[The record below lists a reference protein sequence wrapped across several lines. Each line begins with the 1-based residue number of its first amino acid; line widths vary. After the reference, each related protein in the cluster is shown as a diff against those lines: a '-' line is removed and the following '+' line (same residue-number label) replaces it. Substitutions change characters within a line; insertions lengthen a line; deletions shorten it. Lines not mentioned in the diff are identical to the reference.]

1 MPSTHALLAA
11 LLATAVFA
19 GCGNSPPS
27 DKVAA
32 AIQSSVLHANTAM
45 FDGDPASA
53 EVSFKLGSWKE
64 DETQIHGGPTS
75 YNTDWTATLRFK
87 EPIACILEEVDGN
100 RIVQVAA
107 DKGYELQ
114 FTGHAAAMNWENKWE
129 VNSYVGNNGDFAG
142 PGAWKPIWEK
152 TPCKAGYQV
161 FGQGGMGNPK
171 FRTVNYEPLS
181 KLKPCIVEGSPE
193 HQKLQAARMERLKQ
207 AQDAALVQQQQRQAA
222 IAAQQKQAAD
232 DQARIQAENVE
243 KQRLAVDAQKRLQ
256 AEAAEKQRLAAEE
269 QKRKAEEQH
278 HARLLAV
285 MKPFQGKTGAV
296 LTTDAGPT
304 LSSALLASTVDE
316 ANLTVTGSAID
327 LRELPFREF
336 SFDGAVDDKGVF
348 TWKAGGGDPVVF
360 GAVGDR
366 LVSRTGQAIAGLS
379 DADRAK
385 VDAAIA
391 LGKRLAAAPPA
402 ELAVES
408 LDADAAKAREP
419 QIHLSPLAGTVF
431 FRGKVAAN
439 LVPLFVGDLAAS
451 RAYSWK
457 GHEVV
462 AIRLSG
468 AVQGPG
474 LYIRGGAAAGDNLEI
489 TINGVHKVSV
499 ASIQKLGGAIVT
511 LPAGLEV
518 FDLRLEAAGSVQ
530 ARTIGLIK
538 PD

>member
-1 MPSTHALLAA
+1 MPSTRALAA
-11 LLATAVFA
+11 FLATAVFA

-32 AIQSSVLHANTAM
+32 AIQGSVLHANTAM

-53 EVSFKLGSWKE
+53 EVSFKLGSWQE

-75 YNTDWTATLRFK
+75 YHADWTATLRFK
-87 EPIACILEEVDGN
+87 EAIACILEEVDGN
-100 RIVQVAA
+100 RIVQIAA
-107 DKGYELQ
+107 DKGYELPL
-114 FTGHAAAMNWENKWE
+114 TGHAAAMNWESKWE

-161 FGQGGMGNPK
+161 FSQGGMGNPK
-171 FRTVNYEPLS
+171 FRAVNYEPLS

-193 HQKLQAARMERLKQ
+193 HQKLQAARLEQMKK
-207 AQDAALVQQQQRQAA
+207 AQEAAAEQQQQRQAA
-222 IAAQQKQAAD
+222 IAAQQQQAAA
-232 DQARIQAENVE
+232 DQARVKAENVE
-243 KQRLAVDAQKRLQ
+243 KQRLAAEQQQRLQ
-256 AEAAEKQRLAAEE
+256 AEAAEKQRLAGEE
-269 QKRKAEEQH
+269 LKRKAEEQH

-285 MKPFQGKTGAV
+285 LRPFQAKTGAV
-296 LTTDAGPT
+296 LATDAGPT
-304 LSSALLASTVDE
+304 MSSVMLDCSIDDGK
-316 ANLTVTGSAID
+316 LTVTGSATD

-336 SFDGAVDDKGVF
+336 TFDGAVDDKGVF
-348 TWKAGGGDPVVF
+348 TWKSSAGGDPIVF
-360 GAVGDR
+360 GATGEK
-366 LVSRTGQAIAGLS
+366 LVSRTGQSIVALS
-379 DADRAK
+379 EADRAK
-385 VDAAIA
+385 VDAALA
-391 LGKRLAAAPPA
+391 LGKRLAAAPAA

-408 LDADAAKAREP
+408 LDAAAAKAKEP
-419 QIHLSPLAGTVF
+419 QIHLSPLAGTVLY
-431 FRGKVAAN
+431 RGKAAAN
-439 LVPLFVGDLAAS
+439 LVPLFAGDLAAG
-451 RAYSWK
+451 RGYSWK
-457 GHEVV
+457 GHEIV
-462 AIRLSG
+462 AIRLND

-489 TINGVHKVSV
+489 TINGVHKISI
-499 ASIQKLGGAIVT
+499 ASIKKLGGAIVT